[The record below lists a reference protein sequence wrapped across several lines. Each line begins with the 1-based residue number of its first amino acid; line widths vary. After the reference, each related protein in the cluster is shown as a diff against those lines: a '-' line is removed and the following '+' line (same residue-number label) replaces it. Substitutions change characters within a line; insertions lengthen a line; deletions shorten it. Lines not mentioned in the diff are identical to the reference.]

1 MLLFSVALARWCCAR
16 SSASG
21 STRNSVFGG
30 RKVRCAPACPVC
42 KLAVEVRGCASLE
55 TGGLEM
61 DDETVLVPTV
71 LLCIEL
77 ADVPDGSETGTPTLV
92 LGLAAE
98 PLLSVAFGEMVAP
111 EATR

>member
-1 MLLFSVALARWCCAR
+1 
-16 SSASG
+16 
-21 STRNSVFGG
+21 
-30 RKVRCAPACPVC
+30 
-42 KLAVEVRGCASLE
+42 
-55 TGGLEM
+55 M

-98 PLLSVAFGEMVAP
+98 SLLSVAFEEMVAL